1 MPVDGENGIFHF
13 APEARATGDR
23 NSEAF
28 YKQDQRKIKDK
39 IKELEEEVAELKRKL
54 KRKCVKVRVR

>member
-13 APEARATGDR
+13 SPEARATGDR

-28 YKQDQRKIKDK
+28 YKQDQRKIK
-39 IKELEEEVAELKRKL
+39 ELEEEVAELKRECGD
-54 KRKCVKVRVR
+54 R